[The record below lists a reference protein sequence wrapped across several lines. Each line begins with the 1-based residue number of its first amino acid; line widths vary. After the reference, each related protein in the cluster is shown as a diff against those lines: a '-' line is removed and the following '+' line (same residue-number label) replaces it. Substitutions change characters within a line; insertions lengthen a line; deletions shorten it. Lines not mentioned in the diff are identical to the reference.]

1 MIFIDEQVTLAMKVL
16 VSTYVFPDIWHSRT
30 ATFNNIFSSLKNKTD
45 LDVFWVV
52 YQPDEFQS
60 SNPHDVSLLDIHDF
74 DSAVSLLK
82 NTSPDCVLITSALD
96 VIQYALCVAAKHLK
110 IPIFSINIFDKTYVN
125 SIDSNSVYKD
135 VKRAISMF
143 LSNKVSTDTPS
154 QYKFLR
160 RGRFVMYKNKFLFN
174 TLLDTGISFI
184 NSLLFLCKKN
194 LIDITGKSKYHNDLA
209 DYHLLPN
216 DDWIQS
222 LIELGIRRESIIV
235 TGNPYWENF
244 TKVAN
249 PINEEISPRDTI
261 NVLIV
266 TTSLLQH
273 NLWPEKQ
280 INDLISNLVLN
291 LRQDPKINFSFKI
304 HPSSENKQHYSKLF
318 GDYSNQIRIFQWE
331 KLSNILSDFDLVIS
345 YGNTSAQ
352 TEIIAR
358 QVKMILID
366 LKINIPQA
374 SLVKEGNSCGLVT
387 ICETTD
393 DIVKIIHDCIKKKI
407 IISDD
412 LTAKCNALFSKNNE
426 PSNQIADIIIKKLCK
441 GSDRL

>member
-1 MIFIDEQVTLAMKVL
+1 M
-16 VSTYVFPDIWHSRT
+16 
-30 ATFNNIFSSLKNKTD
+30 KNKTD

-60 SNPHDVSLLDIHDF
+60 SNQHNVSLLDIHDF
-74 DSAVSLLK
+74 DGAVSLLK
-82 NTSPDCVLITSALD
+82 NISPDCILITSALD
-96 VIQYALCVAAKHLK
+96 VFQHALCIAAKYLQ
-110 IPIFSINIFDKTYVN
+110 IPIFSIYIFDKSYAD
-125 SIDSNSVYKD
+125 SIDDSPVYRD
-135 VKRAISMF
+135 VRRAINMF

-194 LIDITGKSKYHNDLA
+194 LIDITGKSKHHNNLA
-209 DYHLLPN
+209 DYHFLPN
-216 DDWIQS
+216 NDWVQS
-222 LIELGIRRESIIV
+222 LIEIGINKESIIV

-244 TKVAN
+244 AEVAN
-249 PINEEISPRDTI
+249 PINGETGPRDTI

-280 INDLISNLVLN
+280 IKDLISSLVLN
-291 LRQDPKINFSFKI
+291 LRQDSKINFSFKI
-304 HPSSENKQHYSKLF
+304 HPSSENKQYYSKLF
-318 GDYSNQIRIFQWE
+318 GDYSNQIRIFQSE
-331 KLSNILSDFDLVIS
+331 KLSNILNDFDLVIS

-374 SLVKEGNSCGLVT
+374 YLIKEGNSCGLVT

-393 DIVKIIHDCIKKKI
+393 EIVKIIHDCINKKI

-412 LTAKCNALFSKNNE
+412 FIAKRNALFSKNNE
-426 PSNQIADIIIKKLCK
+426 PSNQIADIMIKKLCK
-441 GSDRL
+441 ASDHS